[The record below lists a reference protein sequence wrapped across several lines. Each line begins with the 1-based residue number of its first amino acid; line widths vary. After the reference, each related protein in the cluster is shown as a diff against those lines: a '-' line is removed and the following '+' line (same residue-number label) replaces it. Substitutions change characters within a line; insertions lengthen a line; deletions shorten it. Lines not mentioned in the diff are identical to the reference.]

1 MSTEL
6 VNAATVAVNFV
17 GLLGFAAAVAV
28 LASVPARPD
37 RRFNEHTKTFAIAA
51 FAIYVY
57 SLAIDLFGRYLSS
70 PLLEEIENFVEVL
83 FPVFM
88 LMSVVAMLSAQQV
101 IDVRRAQAAL
111 KASHD
116 MMYAIVDSAP
126 AGIMVLDPAGRAT
139 FANETARQVLDFGD
153 EEGTGALVTP
163 GWTVFDRQG
172 RGRPDFRALVTGP
185 TAGSQALS
193 VQWPSGWRVD
203 LQVNV
208 EPLGAASAPGGYVA
222 TFERP
227 RRTG

>member
-6 VNAATVAVNFV
+6 VNAATVVVNLV
-17 GLLGFAAAVAV
+17 GLLGFASAVAV

-37 RRFNEHTKTFAIAA
+37 RRFNEHTKTFTIAA

-88 LMSVVAMLSAQQV
+88 LMSVAAMLSAQQV

-139 FANETARQVLDFGD
+139 FANETARQVLDFGY

-163 GWTVFDRQG
+163 GWTVFDLQG

-203 LQVNV
+203 LQANV
-208 EPLGAASAPGGYVA
+208 EPLGEASTPGGYVA